1 MTNPTI
7 GQIAGWATLDT
18 MGLASKEALKDARR
32 QRETQ
37 LELFAA
43 VFGSEAGRKVLEIM
57 NGWTFGQS
65 MIPEGVAHQQ
75 PLTFKQIAPYVT
87 FRQGQ
92 NAVVKRIIDILAEAE
107 KGPAQPRGK

>member
-1 MTNPTI
+1 MTNPTDA
-7 GQIAGWATLDT
+7 QIAGWKTLDA
-18 MGLASKEALKDARR
+18 MGLSTKEALANRNR

-57 NGWTFGQS
+57 KGWTVGRP
-65 MIPEGVAHQQ
+65 MVPDGVAQQQ
-75 PLTFKQIAPYVT
+75 PLTFEQIAPYVVH
-87 FRQGQ
+87 RQGQ
-92 NAVVKRIIDILAEAE
+92 NSIVKLIIDILAEAE